1 MTGKKALFILCC
13 YLSLGSPLITAPEE
27 VKNGVILDKVV
38 CRQSPNHSYALY
50 LPTGYSPDKSW
61 PILYALDPAARGKV
75 PVERFAQAAEKYQVI
90 VAGSNG
96 ARNGPWGAIFSAVIA
111 MWEDTRFRFSIDP
124 RQITVAGFSGG
135 SRAASMFMRITGQ
148 PVAAIMACG
157 AGLAAELSPSDTR
170 PAFYHGV
177 VGYEDF
183 NYQEM
188 MGLEEKLQEKG
199 LPHRFLVFDGPHN
212 WPPPEICRRV
222 LGWIV
227 CRAMVQGLRPNEE
240 KTVQEVFGAELEAA
254 RTLEASGRIVQAVK
268 DYEALAAA
276 FKGLAEPLGLQ
287 AKIDQLKRGPDFA
300 KALKKER
307 SLGEQEKRF
316 VDTYRSVLVS
326 IERNPPDPAELYQML
341 FDLGL
346 GGLTK
351 KAEKSDWPEEK
362 AMARRLLTG
371 LEIEAREKGYEYYGR
386 QDARRS
392 IPFFEV
398 ATKAGGPFQTW
409 RRVNH
414 FNLACAHALAGHTKD
429 ALANIRKAIEN
440 GLTDPELLEKE
451 EAFQSLF
458 QNQDFQKIL
467 KSLRE
472 KNKR

>member
-1 MTGKKALFILCC
+1 MTGKKALFTLCC
-13 YLSLGSPLITAPEE
+13 YFTLGSRLLCAQDEL
-27 VKNGVILDKVV
+27 KNGVILDKVV

-50 LPTGYSPDKSW
+50 LPTGYSPDKTW

-75 PVERFAQAAEKYQVI
+75 PVERFAQAAEEFHVI

-96 ARNGPWGAIFSAVIA
+96 ARNGPWGAIYSAVIA
-111 MWEDTRFRFSIDP
+111 LREDTRLRLSIDP
-124 RQITVAGFSGG
+124 KQIYVTGFSGG
-135 SRAASMFMRITGQ
+135 SRAASMFMRITGE

-157 AGLAAELSPSDTR
+157 AGLATELSPSDVG
-170 PAFYHGV
+170 PAFYYGV
-177 VGYEDF
+177 VGVEDF
-183 NYQEM
+183 NYQELV
-188 MGLEEKLQEKG
+188 GLEEKLEEKG
-199 LPHRFLVFDGPHN
+199 LPHRFLVYDGPHN

-276 FKGLAEPLGLQ
+276 FKGLAEPLGLR
-287 AKIDQLKRGPDFA
+287 AKIDQLKHSPDYA
-300 KALKKER
+300 KTLKKER
-307 SLGEQEKRF
+307 ARRDQEKRF
-316 VDTYRSVLVS
+316 VETYRSVLVS
-326 IERNPPDPAELYQML
+326 IERNPPDLVDLYQML

-346 GGLTK
+346 GGLAK
-351 KAEKSDWPEEK
+351 KAEKSDRPEEK

-371 LEIEAREKGYEYYGR
+371 LEIDASEKGNEYYSQR
-386 QDARRS
+386 DARRA
-392 IPFFEV
+392 ILFFEV
-398 ATKAGGPFQTW
+398 AVKASGPFPTW

-414 FNLACAHALAGHTKD
+414 FNLACAQALAGHTKN

>member
-1 MTGKKALFILCC
+1 MSANKTLLVLCSALVLA
-13 YLSLGSPLITAPEE
+13 SPFLLAQEQI
-27 VKNGVILDKVV
+27 KSGVILDKVV

-61 PILYALDPAARGKV
+61 PILYALDPAARGRV

-124 RQITVAGFSGG
+124 KQITVVGFSGG

-157 AGLAAELSPSDTR
+157 AGLAAELSPSDIR
-170 PAFYHGV
+170 PAFYYGV
-177 VGYEDF
+177 VGFEDF

-188 MGLEEKLQEKG
+188 MGLEEKLEEKG
-199 LPHRFLVFDGPHN
+199 LPHRFLIYDGPHN
-212 WPPPEICRRV
+212 WPPPEICQRV

-227 CRAMVQGLRPNEE
+227 CLAMTQGLRPNEE
-240 KTVQEVFGAELEAA
+240 KTFQEVFGAELEAA
-254 RTLEASGRIVQAVK
+254 RTLQASGRVVQAVK
-268 DYEALAAA
+268 DYETLAAA
-276 FKGLAEPLGLQ
+276 FQGLAEPLGLQ
-287 AKIDQLKRGPDFA
+287 AKIDRLKRAPDYA
-300 KALKKER
+300 KTLKKER

-316 VDTYRSVLVS
+316 VYTYRNVLVS
-326 IERNPPDPAELYQML
+326 IERNPPDLADLYQML

-346 GGLTK
+346 GGLAK
-351 KAEKSDWPEEK
+351 KSEKSDRPEET
-362 AMARRLLTG
+362 ALARRSLAG
-371 LEIEAREKGYEYYGR
+371 LEIDAREKGYEYYNR

-392 IPFFEV
+392 ILFFEV
-398 ATKAGGPFQTW
+398 AAKAGGPFQPR

-414 FNLACAHALAGHTKD
+414 FNLACAYALAGNTRD

-451 EAFQSLF
+451 EAFQSLL

-472 KNKR
+472 KE

>member
-13 YLSLGSPLITAPEE
+13 YLTLGSSLITAQDE

-50 LPTGYSPDKSW
+50 LPSNYSPDRSW

-75 PVERFAQAAEKYQVI
+75 PVERFVQAAEKFQVI

-96 ARNGPWGAIFSAVIA
+96 ARNGPWGTIFSAIIA

-124 RQITVAGFSGG
+124 KQITVTGFSGG

-148 PVAAIMACG
+148 PVAAILACG
-157 AGLAAELSPSDTR
+157 AALAKELSPADIK
-170 PAFYHGV
+170 PAFYYGV
-177 VGYEDF
+177 VGFEDF

-188 MGLEEKLQEKG
+188 MDLEEKFEEKG
-199 LPHRFLVFDGPHN
+199 FPHRLLVFDGPHS
-212 WPPPEICRRV
+212 WPPPEVCQRV

-227 CRAMVQGLRPNEE
+227 CRSMAQGLRPKEE
-240 KTVQEVFGAELEAA
+240 KTIQEVFATELEAA

-268 DYEALAAA
+268 GYKALSTA
-276 FKGLAEPLGLQ
+276 FQDLAQPLGLE
-287 AKIDQLKRGPDFA
+287 AKIDQLKRGSDYA

-307 SLGEQEKRF
+307 AVRDQEKRLIHS
-316 VDTYRSVLVS
+316 YRRILVS
-326 IERNPPDPAELYQML
+326 IERILLDPIMLNQML

-346 GGLTK
+346 SSLIK
-351 KAEKSDWPEEK
+351 KAEKSDRPEEK
-362 AMARRLLTG
+362 GMARRVLAG
-371 LEIEAREKGYEYYGR
+371 LEIEAREMGYEYYGR

-392 IPFFEV
+392 ILFFEV
-398 ATKAGGPFQTW
+398 AAKAGGPFQTW

-440 GLTDPELLEKE
+440 GLTNPELLEKE
-451 EAFQSLF
+451 EVFQSLR
-458 QNQDFQKIL
+458 QNLDFQQIL

-472 KNKR
+472 KE